1 MTSDFSNI
9 TSDQP
14 LVLVGGGRMGSALLS
29 GWLAAGVEPAAVS
42 VIEPFAET
50 RQQLAEACPGVS
62 LVEDAGAVQ
71 GQPSVV
77 VLAVKPQVMGD
88 VVSGLPNWQGALF
101 ISIAAGKTISFFEDH
116 LGADASIIRVMPNTP
131 AAVGAGMSVAVGN
144 GNVSKDAQELATALL
159 QATGMVDWVDDEAL
173 IDAVTAVSGSG
184 PAYVFH
190 LVEAMAAAGVR
201 AGLTPELAEKLARQ
215 TVIGSGV
222 LMREDTSDAATL
234 RQNVT
239 SPGGTTQAALD
250 VLMDNGVMVD
260 LMVRAIAAARKR
272 SEELSG

>member
-1 MTSDFSNI
+1 
-9 TSDQP
+9 
-14 LVLVGGGRMGSALLS
+14 
-29 GWLAAGVEPAAVS
+29 
-42 VIEPFAET
+42 
-50 RQQLAEACPGVS
+50 
-62 LVEDAGAVQ
+62 
-71 GQPSVV
+71 
-77 VLAVKPQVMGD
+77 
-88 VVSGLPNWQGALF
+88 
-101 ISIAAGKTISFFEDH
+101 
-116 LGADASIIRVMPNTP
+116 MPNTP

-250 VLMDNGVMVD
+250 VLMDNGVMVA

>member
-1 MTSDFSNI
+1 MTAEFSNI

-14 LVLVGGGRMGSALLS
+14 LVLIGGGRMGSAMLS
-29 GWLAAGVEPAAVS
+29 GWLAAGVAPAAVT
-42 VIEPFAET
+42 VVEPFAQA
-50 RQQLAEACPGVS
+50 RQQLADACPGVV
-62 LVEDAGAVQ
+62 LVEDAAAVQ

-88 VVSGLPNWQGALF
+88 VLAALPDWPGALF
-101 ISIAAGKTISFFEDH
+101 ISIAAGKTLSFFEGY
-116 LGADASIIRVMPNTP
+116 LGAEAAIIRVMPNTP
-131 AAVGAGMSVAVGN
+131 AAVGAGTSVAVGN
-144 GNVSKDAQELATALL
+144 AHVSEGAQALATALL
-159 QATGMVDWVDDEAL
+159 QATGMVDWVNDEAL

-201 AGLTPELAEKLARQ
+201 AGLTSELAEKLARQ

-222 LMREDTSDAATL
+222 LMREDPSDAATL

-250 VLMDNGVMVD
+250 VLMDNGAMVD
-260 LMVRAIAAARKR
+260 LLVRAIAAARKR

>member
-1 MTSDFSNI
+1 MTADLGNI

-14 LVLVGGGRMGSALLS
+14 LVLIGGGRMGSAMLA
-29 GWLAAGVEPAAVS
+29 GWLAAGVTPAAVT
-42 VIEPFAET
+42 VVEPFAET
-50 RQQLAEACPGVS
+50 RQQLAAACTGVV
-62 LVEDAGAVQ
+62 LVEDASAVQ

-77 VLAVKPQVMGD
+77 LLAVKPQVMGD
-88 VVSGLPNWQGALF
+88 VLAALPTWQGALF
-101 ISIAAGKTISFFEDH
+101 ISIAAGKTISFFADY
-116 LGADASIIRVMPNTP
+116 LGADAAIIRVMPNTP

-201 AGLTPELAEKLARQ
+201 AGLAPELAEKLARQ

-222 LMREDTSDAATL
+222 LMREDAADAATL

-250 VLMDNGVMVD
+250 VLMDNGAMVD